1 MIQKYFKII
10 KKFFS
15 KNKNNHKIINGWYK
29 QKFPIKPNKYG
40 RYDIDMISDENKNL
54 LCPNCGSNNWITLSG
69 GGSMGNI
76 QCGNCS
82 KKYNNLFLFGLEEI
96 K

>member
-1 MIQKYFKII
+1 MFKKCVKYLN
-10 KKFFS
+10 KFFL
-15 KNKNNHKIINGWYK
+15 KKERKIE
-29 QKFPIKPNKYG
+29 QKFPIKNKFG
-40 RYDIDMISDENKNL
+40 RYDIDMICDENKNL
-54 LCPNCGSNNWITLSG
+54 FCPNCGSSNWISLSG

-82 KKYNNLFLFGLEEI
+82 KKYNNLFIFGLEEI